1 MIFLRIIKSFGYAGR
16 GLKQA
21 WKDELNFRIEVI
33 TAVLIL
39 FLGWWLKLETIQMA
53 VIVLACGL
61 VLTLELVNTMIEHI
75 SDMLKP
81 RLDHY
86 VRQIKD
92 LSSAAV
98 LVAALTAVIIAIYII
113 FPPLWKLLSW
123 QP

>member
-53 VIVLACGL
+53 VIVL
-61 VLTLELVNTMIEHI
+61 
-75 SDMLKP
+75 SD
-81 RLDHY
+81 
-86 VRQIKD
+86 
-92 LSSAAV
+92 ATC
-98 LVAALTAVIIAIYII
+98 VAIRPAGDR
-113 FPPLWKLLSW
+113 
-123 QP
+123 